1 MSDLVDSPSESTC
14 PLVEPRAHATVAIA
28 YERSHG
34 SASTTGVPDVSDAP
48 PDVSDAPP
56 QLPDVPDGPDGPDG
70 PDLPESLRATAPT
83 PAPPESPRAT
93 TPSPAPPE
101 PAPDGDDPAYQ
112 ASTTTGISDASELG
126 HSLDRPLTEVRVAHG
141 DLRFARDH
149 VLVGHYPCASISGG
163 EAALDELLGGR
174 LSRAAQLG
182 IYPGPAET
190 CQVFTDPADWASPP
204 GAIVAGL
211 GPMGELSAATL
222 ARACAHAAL
231 TAAMARLS
239 TVDRRGDEDAPPE
252 VLQLRIATVLVG
264 TGGAG
269 GLPVRDSVQA
279 ILTGIQRANDRLS
292 DTGVPVHIARV
303 QFLELWQDRALQALD
318 AVHKSLASSALEYAF
333 IAERSLRELP
343 GRQRRLVFG
352 DSPGWWQRVRVRCES
367 DGGLTFEASIR
378 RAGAP
383 IRTVPTQRALVDRL
397 VEQLVDSPTPDP
409 AAARALFELL
419 FPNDLKAKA
428 PDSDN
433 VVLVVDPDAANYP
446 WELLDDHGTEAGRVP
461 LGVRRG
467 LLRQLE
473 GSAMR
478 SHVLSATNARALV
491 VGDSDSGLTPLPA
504 AQTEARAV
512 ADALTG
518 HGFQTECL
526 VTAAGQSIVQALFDG
541 AYRVVHLAGH
551 GVYRYPVGAQPAPG
565 IPAPVTLDVPAPTVT
580 GMVLGRG
587 MYLTAAEI
595 GQMRQVPEL
604 VFVNCCHLGTVA
616 GDQPGP
622 RPAANFHKLAASFA
636 TELIAIGVRA
646 VIACGWAVDD
656 EAAGAFADALYAALL
671 DGSPF
676 GEAVKTARRAT
687 WEAFPDVNT
696 WGAYQ
701 CYGDPDYVLV
711 LDPGATASARTR
723 DLACLEAAEVE
734 IENLGHAVEVTRDTR
749 VGLRRLEQI
758 QAVLADAGLDGPGLH
773 IHLARAYHR
782 LGSYEKASGHFQA
795 VLDAGGSALT
805 VADFELWIDQG
816 VRILTSGLDPTAMTD
831 QAVQTIDESI
841 GALRRFL
848 ANPTTMVAATPAAPG
863 DLPGPAELGERIGI
877 DRLWRVGSAYK
888 RLALLTC
895 PARGTRRAPAEAD
908 WTRCRQALADMADWY
923 AAASRAAHRLDAR
936 QYGALAN
943 SLVAEA
949 ALRWRP
955 GPGRAALPLAAG
967 RAAIANARE
976 GACRAADHKPT
987 FSSIAACA
995 DLAAL
1000 EVLWGARPSAAA
1012 AAPVLAL
1019 YRRAARVGSDEQLL
1033 AIRDQVDFMVL
1044 MARTSSKGRRA
1055 FLAALR
1061 DGLDAL
1067 TVAPAAPATG
1077 RPGSPVSR

>member
-1 MSDLVDSPSESTC
+1 MSDLVDSVAESTC
-14 PLVEPRAHATVAIA
+14 PLVEARPHATVEIPVVPRHLRPAA
-28 YERSHG
+28 R
-34 SASTTGVPDVSDAP
+34 TTLDVPDVSDVSQTPDAP
-48 PDVSDAPP
+48 DVPDVSDVSQTPDA
-56 QLPDVPDGPDGPDG
+56 PDVPDPRRTSAAAP
-70 PDLPESLRATAPT
+70 TAPAT
-83 PAPPESPRAT
+83 GADRRA
-93 TPSPAPPE
+93 
-101 PAPDGDDPAYQ
+101 DDP
-112 ASTTTGISDASELG
+112 SGTTGISDASEP
-126 HSLDRPLTEVRVAHG
+126 HESPERPWTEVRVAHG

-149 VLVGHYPCASISGG
+149 VLVGHYPGASISGG
-163 EAALDELLGGR
+163 EAALDQLLGGR

-239 TVDRRGDEDAPPE
+239 TADRRRDEDAPPE
-252 VLQLRIATVLVG
+252 VLQLRLASVLVG

-279 ILTGIQRANDRLS
+279 ILTGIQRANDRLR
-292 DTGVPVHIARV
+292 DTAVPVHIARV

-333 IAERSLRELP
+333 LAERSLRELP

-428 PDSDN
+428 PDTDN
-433 VVLVVDPDAANYP
+433 VVLVVDPDAARYP

-491 VGDSDSGLTPLPA
+491 VGDSDSGLAPLPA
-504 AQTEARAV
+504 AQAEARSV
-512 ADALTG
+512 AEALTG
-518 HGFQTECL
+518 HGFRTECL
-526 VTAAGQSIVQALFDG
+526 VTASGQSVVQALFDG

-551 GVYRYPVGAQPAPG
+551 GVYRFPVGDGPSSGVHAVGGSPDGA
-565 IPAPVTLDVPAPTVT
+565 VPTVT

-616 GDQPGP
+616 GEDRGS

-646 VIACGWAVDD
+646 VVACGWAVDD

-676 GEAVKTARRAT
+676 GEAVKTARRTT

-711 LDPGATASARTR
+711 LDPGATASSRTH
-723 DLACLEAAEVE
+723 DLACLQAAEVE
-734 IENLGHAVEVTRDTR
+734 IENLSHAVEVTRDTR

-758 QAVLADAGLDGPGLH
+758 QSVLADAGLDGPGLH

-816 VRILTSGLDPTAMTD
+816 VRILTSGLDPAAMTD

-848 ANPTTMVAATPAAPG
+848 ANPTTMVAATPTAPG

-877 DRLWRVGSAYK
+877 DRLWRVASAYK

-895 PARGTRRAPAEAD
+895 PARGTGRAPADAD

-923 AAASRAAHRLDAR
+923 AAASGAAHRLDSR

-976 GACRAADHKPT
+976 GACRAADHRPT
-987 FSSIAACA
+987 FSGIVACA

-1000 EVLWGARPSAAA
+1000 EVLWGVRPSAAA
-1012 AAPVLAL
+1012 AAPVLGL

-1033 AIRDQVDFMVL
+1033 AIRDQVDFLCL
-1044 MARTSSKGRRA
+1044 MAGRSSKGRRA
-1055 FLAALR
+1055 FLTALR
-1061 DGLDAL
+1061 DGLGTL
-1067 TVAPAAPATG
+1067 NPPAGAPATEQ
-1077 RPGSPVSR
+1077 PGSPVGR